1 LLRLRREGAPVE
13 ALAKGLRGLGVRISD
28 ESLRLWLNQ
37 ELGHKPAR
45 RRKPRFRPTLV
56 AAVAAAPA
64 TATLPVQ
71 TPTPVASE
79 ANAPAA
85 VIPKGLLPADTPV
98 EEGTPL
104 ILPGETARQARL
116 ALIRRTGL
124 LIAKEAAAKAAKNEA
139 AGPQVVRDNI

>member
-1 LLRLRREGAPVE
+1 LLRLRRDGASVE

-37 ELGHKPAR
+37 ELGRKPAR

-64 TATLPVQ
+64 TPPVQ

>member
-1 LLRLRREGAPVE
+1 MRLRREGAPVE

-64 TATLPVQ
+64 TATPPVQ
-71 TPTPVASE
+71 TPTSVASE

-104 ILPGETARQARL
+104 ILPGETRGQ
-116 ALIRRTGL
+116 ALIRRTAL

>member
-1 LLRLRREGAPVE
+1 
-13 ALAKGLRGLGVRISD
+13 
-28 ESLRLWLNQ
+28 
-37 ELGHKPAR
+37 
-45 RRKPRFRPTLV
+45 
-56 AAVAAAPA
+56 
-64 TATLPVQ
+64 
-71 TPTPVASE
+71 VASE

-98 EEGTPL
+98 EKGTPL
-104 ILPGETARQARL
+104 ILPGEAARQARL